1 MRDVSILDRGFEI
14 SSGSNADKVRINIRI
29 EQWFVNQF
37 KFIRLNTT
45 TNCYNTTTKLTLKY
59 LRLNTFRSNPDPPLW
74 GWWENMRGTLA

>member
-1 MRDVSILDRGFEI
+1 MNGVSILDRGCEI
-14 SSGSNADKVRINIRI
+14 ISGSNTDKVRINIRI
-29 EQWFVNQF
+29 ERWFINQF

-74 GWWENMRGTLA
+74 GGENMGGTLA